1 MVNKINNKTLKIVKW
16 KAKTNVTDSEITYAV
31 NNMVQDLNQLKGF
44 VSHTL
49 YKTEYNEWIDVNYW
63 DSIEDANDSNG
74 KMLEKD
80 SFTSL
85 IKLIDVASVNVDIM
99 DAKI

>member
-1 MVNKINNKTLKIVKW
+1 MVNKIKNKTLKIVKW

-31 NNMVQDLNQLKGF
+31 NNMVLDLNQLKGF
-44 VSHTL
+44 VSHAL

-63 DSIEDANDSNG
+63 DSVEDANNSNG

-80 SFTSL
+80 SFTTL

-99 DAKI
+99 DAQQ